1 MTLKYLLY
9 FLLGGTVVSLVTYLA
24 SHSRGLMAAFFANM
38 PTITAITFLT
48 IYLESGPAAV
58 VPYAT
63 ALVLMLFPWLIYI
76 FSIIFL
82 TPRLGFAAALIL
94 GILFYFIVA
103 LGMVS
108 AKRF

>member
-103 LGMVS
+103 LGMVA